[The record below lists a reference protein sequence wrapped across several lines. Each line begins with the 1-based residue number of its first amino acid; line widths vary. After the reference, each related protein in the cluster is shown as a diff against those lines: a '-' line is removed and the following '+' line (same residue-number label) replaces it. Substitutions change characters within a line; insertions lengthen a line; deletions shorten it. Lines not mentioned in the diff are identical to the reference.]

1 MLEAPQLLHVLTD
14 RGVPFRL
21 YEHPAVDNAGAA
33 AAVRALMAGAI
44 CKSLFLR
51 GKDGSLWLVTVPL
64 DGRADLKALGE
75 KLGCGRLSFGDAAA
89 MSRHLGVR
97 PGSVTP
103 LAVLNDAE
111 GAVRLVMDAALFS
124 LPLINVHPLINTM
137 SVDIA
142 PEAVAALAA
151 ESGHE
156 PLRLTGVCREA
167 GTLRP

>member
-1 MLEAPQLLHVLTD
+1 MRHASATPATLSATD
-14 RGVPFRL
+14 RRPLPGTQQS
-21 YEHPAVDNAGAA
+21 AAA
-33 AAVRALMAGAI
+33 AAVRARMAGVI

-64 DGRADLKALGE
+64 DGRADLKGLGE
-75 KLGCGRLSFGDAAA
+75 KLGCGRLSFGDADA
-89 MSRHLGVR
+89 MFRHLGVR

-111 GAVRLVMDAALFS
+111 GAVRLVMDAGLFS

-142 PEAVAALAA
+142 PEAVERLAA
-151 ESGHE
+151 ECGHE
-156 PLRLTGVCREA
+156 PLRLAGVCREGPA
-167 GTLRP
+167 GAVHS

>member
-1 MLEAPQLLHVLTD
+1 MLEPLRMLEMLRE
-14 RGVPFRL
+14 RGVPFQL
-21 YEHPAVDNAGAA
+21 YEHQAVDNAEAA
-33 AAVRALMAGAI
+33 AAVRALMGGVI

-64 DGRADLKALGE
+64 DGRADLKGLGE
-75 KLGCGRLSFGDAAA
+75 KLGCGRLSFGDADA
-89 MSRHLGVR
+89 MIRHLGVR

-124 LPLINVHPLINTM
+124 LPVINVHPLINTM

-142 PEAVAALAA
+142 PETVAELAA
-151 ESGHE
+151 EYGHE
-156 PLRLTGVCREA
+156 PLRLPGICREE
-167 GTLRP
+167 